1 MRFYKTLWL
10 GVYIFANLIAA
21 ILFFVSGELDGDLIG
36 YPLPG
41 NSVLVVATFS
51 IVLSYLVWM
60 GPVFNLLSKIR
71 IRNVAF
77 LKKTVDTKRAELLV
91 GGFVLCIQFFFLVFN
106 MVEGVNIAGS
116 RLHSDSPL
124 RYLWI
129 LLAPDAL
136 FLIYYGLYRKSHLF
150 LINLFVFV
158 VSNSMRGWLSTWLFV
173 FFIEGAYRIRENRL
187 NFKKVVVALIV
198 FLPFLPVLMELKW
211 TIRELG
217 STGALNVNEVL
228 DRLLFFVTN
237 FNWWEAFTDTIRSI
251 VMRLQYLANV
261 IGIIDQADV
270 ISAGLTN
277 RDFLYFFEEGLPQ
290 YTFLKLF
297 GNASVPDIHNT
308 LLTYLVPY
316 QLPFETITNTHV
328 GLVGWFWI
336 SPKLFPLYL
345 IYVGLLS
352 WAGIFLTKL
361 LRGNNLLTD
370 IVWLVWLVYLMNS
383 WFGAYIQFLQALV
396 IMIILRMFLFKYR
409 QKIISSKYSRYRKIS
424 STSFR

>member
-1 MRFYKTLWL
+1 
-10 GVYIFANLIAA
+10 
-21 ILFFVSGELDGDLIG
+21 
-36 YPLPG
+36 
-41 NSVLVVATFS
+41 
-51 IVLSYLVWM
+51 
-60 GPVFNLLSKIR
+60 
-71 IRNVAF
+71 
-77 LKKTVDTKRAELLV
+77 
-91 GGFVLCIQFFFLVFN
+91 
-106 MVEGVNIAGS
+106 
-116 RLHSDSPL
+116 
-124 RYLWI
+124 
-129 LLAPDAL
+129 
-136 FLIYYGLYRKSHLF
+136 
-150 LINLFVFV
+150 
-158 VSNSMRGWLSTWLFV
+158 
-173 FFIEGAYRIRENRL
+173 
-187 NFKKVVVALIV
+187 
-198 FLPFLPVLMELKW
+198 MELKW

-297 GNASVPDIHNT
+297 GNANVPDIHNT

-352 WAGIFLTKL
+352 WAGIFLAKL

-383 WFGAYIQFLQALV
+383 WFGAYIQFLQALI
-396 IMIILRMFLFKYR
+396 IMIFIRMFLAKFR
-409 QKIISSKYSRYRKIS
+409 VKIISRNYPHYRNITPPS
-424 STSFR
+424 YR